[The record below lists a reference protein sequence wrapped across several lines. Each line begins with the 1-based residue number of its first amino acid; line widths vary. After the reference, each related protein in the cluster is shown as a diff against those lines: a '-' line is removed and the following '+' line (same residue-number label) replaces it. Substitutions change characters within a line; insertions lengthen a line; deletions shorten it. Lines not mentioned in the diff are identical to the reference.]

1 MPESSIIDKIT
12 QIHNGDNDQI
22 NIILS
27 NEKKIIVEA
36 AAGSG
41 KTKVLISFVA
51 YKIAAKQLS
60 STKKILALTFS
71 VNAAYKIKK
80 DVIEQIPSILGN
92 KMLNEK
98 NISKRVMVSNYHGLC
113 RRILNLYSG
122 KILKFQKRIE
132 EFNIVDDSEILKKVI
147 LTDEE
152 KELINDFDQ
161 VIKEGNIDKFNSLYS
176 QYNNLIL
183 DKVSISGYLTY
194 NSIITLVIKIFDE
207 NKVINNQYKSLFEYI
222 VIDECQD
229 TNVLG
234 YELLKK
240 LIDSNTKLLFFG
252 DSLQRIYGFIGAIP
266 NIMNLLKN
274 DYNMRLV
281 RLNHNYRFE
290 DNQNLLL
297 LDRNIRYNSYNP
309 ELITDLSHPNI
320 ICSNTYESE
329 YTWIINKVKENIEN
343 NSNSTILVKSF
354 NGNDNTKRL
363 LEKLQEENIPFFNA
377 LFTDE
382 GEEYIDF
389 HRTAYNV
396 FYREIYEKRKIAK
409 KVLEKCF
416 VEISDKYKDSN
427 NQVYLSLLIL
437 LRKFIDS
444 ISEISSAY
452 KFDDLLFFIMDVL
465 LNNGLKQYMN
475 KIDEKVIV
483 ATIHAFKGLESDV
496 VFLVDLERNIFP
508 SYYTC
513 KNCSSV
519 DCSNYDGIESSFID
533 ELSVY
538 YVAITRAR
546 KELFISFS
554 KNQLTK
560 FGIKPC
566 KGSCLI
572 NLPGIG
578 YDNYLI
584 ISE

>member
-194 NSIITLVIKIFDE
+194 NSIITLVLKIFDE

-483 ATIHAFKGLESDV
+483 ATIYAFKGLESDV

>member
-194 NSIITLVIKIFDE
+194 NSIITLVLKIFDE

-519 DCSNYDGIESSFID
+519 DCSNYDEIESSFID

>member
-51 YKIAAKQLS
+51 YKIATKQLS

-161 VIKEGNIDKFNSLYS
+161 VIKEGNIDRFNSLYS

-194 NSIITLVIKIFDE
+194 NSIITLVLKIFDE

-266 NIMNLLKN
+266 NIMNLLMN

-382 GEEYIDF
+382 GEEYINF
-389 HRTAYNV
+389 HRTAYNK
-396 FYREIYEKRKIAK
+396 E
-409 KVLEKCF
+409 
-416 VEISDKYKDSN
+416 
-427 NQVYLSLLIL
+427 
-437 LRKFIDS
+437 
-444 ISEISSAY
+444 
-452 KFDDLLFFIMDVL
+452 
-465 LNNGLKQYMN
+465 
-475 KIDEKVIV
+475 
-483 ATIHAFKGLESDV
+483 
-496 VFLVDLERNIFP
+496 NI
-508 SYYTC
+508 
-513 KNCSSV
+513 
-519 DCSNYDGIESSFID
+519 
-533 ELSVY
+533 
-538 YVAITRAR
+538 
-546 KELFISFS
+546 
-554 KNQLTK
+554 
-560 FGIKPC
+560 
-566 KGSCLI
+566 
-572 NLPGIG
+572 
-578 YDNYLI
+578 
-584 ISE
+584 

>member
-1 MPESSIIDKIT
+1 M
-12 QIHNGDNDQI
+12 
-22 NIILS
+22 
-27 NEKKIIVEA
+27 
-36 AAGSG
+36 
-41 KTKVLISFVA
+41 
-51 YKIAAKQLS
+51 
-60 STKKILALTFS
+60 
-71 VNAAYKIKK
+71 NAAYKIKK

-194 NSIITLVIKIFDE
+194 NSIITLVLKIFDE

>member
-194 NSIITLVIKIFDE
+194 NSIITLVLKIFDE

-363 LEKLQEENIPFFNA
+363 LEKLQEENIPFFNV

-546 KELFISFS
+546 KSLKI
-554 KNQLTK
+554 
-560 FGIKPC
+560 
-566 KGSCLI
+566 CLV
-572 NLPGIG
+572 
-578 YDNYLI
+578 
-584 ISE
+584 

>member
-194 NSIITLVIKIFDE
+194 NSIITLVLKIFDE

-382 GEEYIDF
+382 SEEYIDF

>member
-1 MPESSIIDKIT
+1 MPESSIIDKII

-194 NSIITLVIKIFDE
+194 NSIITLVLKIFDE

>member
-51 YKIAAKQLS
+51 YKIATKQLS

-161 VIKEGNIDKFNSLYS
+161 VIKEGNIDRFNSLYS

-194 NSIITLVIKIFDE
+194 NSIITLVLKIFDE

-266 NIMNLLKN
+266 NIMNLLMN

-382 GEEYIDF
+382 GEEYINF

-396 FYREIYEKRKIAK
+396 FYGEIYEKRKISK

-496 VFLVDLERNIFP
+496 VFLVDLEKNIFP

-566 KGSCLI
+566 KHSCLI

-584 ISE
+584 INE

>member
-51 YKIAAKQLS
+51 YKIATKQLT

-161 VIKEGNIDKFNSLYS
+161 VIKEGNIDRFNSLYS

-183 DKVSISGYLTY
+183 DKASISGYLTY
-194 NSIITLVIKIFDE
+194 NSIITLVLKIFDE

-584 ISE
+584 INE

>member
-194 NSIITLVIKIFDE
+194 NSIITLVLKIFDE

-240 LIDSNTKLLFFG
+240 LIDSNTKLFFFG

-354 NGNDNTKRL
+354 NGNDNTKKL

-496 VFLVDLERNIFP
+496 LFLVDLERNIFP

-519 DCSNYDGIESSFID
+519 DCSNYNGIESSFID

>member
-161 VIKEGNIDKFNSLYS
+161 VIKEGNIDKFNSLCS

-194 NSIITLVIKIFDE
+194 NSIITLVLKIFDE

>member
-1 MPESSIIDKIT
+1 MPENSIIDKIT
-12 QIHNGDNDQI
+12 QIHNGDKDQI

-51 YKIAAKQLS
+51 YKIATQQLS

-92 KMLNEK
+92 RMLNEK

-147 LTDEE
+147 LIDEE

-161 VIKEGNIDKFNSLYS
+161 IIKEGNIDRFNSLYS

-183 DKVSISGYLTY
+183 DKVSILGYLTY
-194 NSIITLVIKIFDE
+194 NSIITLVLKIFDE

-274 DYNMRLV
+274 EYNMQLI

-297 LDRNIRYNSYNP
+297 LDRNIRFNSYNS

-382 GEEYIDF
+382 SEEYIDF

-427 NQVYLSLLIL
+427 NQVYFSLLIL

-452 KFDDLLFFIMDVL
+452 KFDDLLFFVMDVL

-513 KNCSSV
+513 KNCRSV

-554 KNQLTK
+554 KNQITK

-584 ISE
+584 INE

>member
-1 MPESSIIDKIT
+1 MPESSIIDKII

-194 NSIITLVIKIFDE
+194 NSIITLVLKIFDE

-396 FYREIYEKRKIAK
+396 FYREIYEKRKITK

>member
-36 AAGSG
+36 AASSG

-194 NSIITLVIKIFDE
+194 NSIITLVLKIFDE

>member
-194 NSIITLVIKIFDE
+194 NSIITLVLKIFDE

-566 KGSCLI
+566 NGSCLI

>member
-122 KILKFQKRIE
+122 KRLKFQKRIE

-194 NSIITLVIKIFDE
+194 NSIITLVLKIFDE

>member
-194 NSIITLVIKIFDE
+194 NSIITLVLKIFDE

-234 YELLKK
+234 YKLLKK

>member
-92 KMLNEK
+92 KILNEK

-194 NSIITLVIKIFDE
+194 NSIITLVLKIFDE

-519 DCSNYDGIESSFID
+519 DCSNYEGIESSFID

>member
-51 YKIAAKQLS
+51 YKIATKQLS

-161 VIKEGNIDKFNSLYS
+161 VIKEGNIDRFNSLYS

-194 NSIITLVIKIFDE
+194 NSIITLVLKIFDE

-266 NIMNLLKN
+266 NIMNLLMN

-382 GEEYIDF
+382 GEEYINF

-496 VFLVDLERNIFP
+496 VFLVDLEKNIFP

-566 KGSCLI
+566 KHSCLI

-584 ISE
+584 INE